1 MENVLQPLAKKHF
14 NTIRINSSSI
24 SSICRNKFLKILGSG
39 MRPSKLAKQTTLIIS
54 NKEMENGFLTML
66 SGTLVASL
74 LGSLLT
80 GECVK
85 DKILRRGVAREG
97 EATIRT
103 GHNF

>member
-39 MRPSKLAKQTTLIIS
+39 MRPSELAKQTTLIIS

-85 DKILRRGVAREG
+85 DKILRRGVVREG

-103 GHNF
+103 GHDF

>member
-1 MENVLQPLAKKHF
+1 MEH
-14 NTIRINSSSI
+14 
-24 SSICRNKFLKILGSG
+24 
-39 MRPSKLAKQTTLIIS
+39 
-54 NKEMENGFLTML
+54 GFLTML

-103 GHNF
+103 GHDF

>member
-1 MENVLQPLAKKHF
+1 
-14 NTIRINSSSI
+14 
-24 SSICRNKFLKILGSG
+24 
-39 MRPSKLAKQTTLIIS
+39 MRPSELAKQTTLIIS

-85 DKILRRGVAREG
+85 DKILRQGVAREG

-103 GHNF
+103 GHDF

>member
-1 MENVLQPLAKKHF
+1 
-14 NTIRINSSSI
+14 
-24 SSICRNKFLKILGSG
+24 
-39 MRPSKLAKQTTLIIS
+39 MRPSELAKQTTLIIS

-85 DKILRRGVAREG
+85 DKILSRGVAREG

-103 GHNF
+103 GHDF

>member
-1 MENVLQPLAKKHF
+1 
-14 NTIRINSSSI
+14 
-24 SSICRNKFLKILGSG
+24 
-39 MRPSKLAKQTTLIIS
+39 
-54 NKEMENGFLTML
+54 MENGFLTML

-85 DKILRRGVAREG
+85 DKILRQGVAREG

-103 GHNF
+103 GHDF

>member
-1 MENVLQPLAKKHF
+1 MENVLQSLAKKHF

-39 MRPSKLAKQTTLIIS
+39 MRPSELAKQTTLIIS

-85 DKILRRGVAREG
+85 DKILRQGVAREG

-103 GHNF
+103 GHDF